1 MPYFACGSSTSWIVA
16 PAALNAAKASSTPW
30 ATSGSSPGPKC
41 SATRPIRRPVSGF
54 SSISVYRGTASV
66 RQVASPGS
74 WPAIVSMRSAQ
85 SAAER
90 VIGPIWS
97 RLDAKATRPRRLTR
111 P

>member
-54 SSISVYRGTASV
+54 SSISLYRGTASV

-74 WPAIVSMRSAQ
+74 WPAIVSIRSAQ